1 MKFKL
6 FFIVAALS
14 VSFCFSAQAQY
25 AAQKEAAYMAT
36 IKAVADY
43 KINDAENLKN
53 VQKLR
58 EDARFNRRLSK
69 MLEKLQNTRTKD
81 SRNQRIYDILLKA
94 GEEIYKELD

>member
-43 KINDAENLKN
+43 KINDEENLRD
-53 VQKLR
+53 VEKLR
-58 EDARFNRRLSK
+58 NDERFNRKLQK
-69 MLEKLQNTRTKD
+69 MLDKLSNKKSKNGTNRRVYEILQRAGKD
-81 SRNQRIYDILLKA
+81 IYD
-94 GEEIYKELD
+94 ELS